1 MNENLKN
8 VLLKRVIPLA
18 VDGIT
23 DYIENRKEEKDPDIT
38 IQAPIELPEAQ
49 IVKGDN
55 DGDEYAK
62 LAVGMIRYVPVE
74 EINKVMDAKNFTPE
88 QKIENAY
95 CNGFV
100 QGFIIAD
107 TANQIKNEMLLD
119 RIGSAMNLD
128 KTTTEI
134 ANDLIENINK
144 HK

>member
-49 IVKGDN
+49 IVKADN
-55 DGDEYAK
+55 GDEHLK
-62 LAVGMIRYVPVE
+62 LAVGMIRYVPVD
-74 EINKVMDAKNFTPE
+74 EINKVMDERNLTPE
-88 QKIENAY
+88 QKIAESY
-95 CNGFV
+95 CNGFK

-128 KTTTEI
+128 KTTVEI